1 MIDVRLTAVCVE
13 RFTTKNVTTVCY
25 CYYMILEKLSRLS
38 VVEIPIEFV
47 DQILAGIVI
56 TTDVAKTVTSKSSSF
71 VCIKFC
77 IPHVLNFKT
86 ILFHFL
92 QGFFIE
98 HRVTIGKLLFNLS
111 H

>member
-25 CYYMILEKLSRLS
+25 CYYMILEKLYRLS
-38 VVEIPIEFV
+38 VVDISIEFV
-47 DQILAGIVI
+47 DQNMAGIVI
-56 TTDVAKTVTSKSSSF
+56 ISDVTKTVTSKSSSF

-77 IPHVLNFKT
+77 LTHVLNFKT
-86 ILFHFL
+86 ILLHFL

-98 HRVTIGKLLFNLS
+98 HRVTVSNLLFNLS